1 MDECQH
7 DKCHMGF
14 DVLGRSLRDGG
25 NTRYN
30 EQTQNAATCIKQLQP
45 KLLTAYHTLYV
56 QWYISDF

>member
-1 MDECQH
+1 MDECKH

-30 EQTQNAATCIKQLQP
+30 EQTQNTAINQLQP
-45 KLLTAYHTLYV
+45 KLLTAYHILHM